1 MHWFMKIVIS
11 NIFYLTFITRFAYLE
26 SLRVHSPLG
35 SLISEVILYIVLM
48 AIIIFYGIFYVY
60 MIMQVASKIEAS
72 IYIFLFFLI
81 SPLWIISYDIHTVT
95 NDIFLLVIYGL
106 LVSYS
111 TIFGKDIMYRSAVEI
126 IRREKDRGKEFP
138 LKIVKQRMGLLP
150 YHFIAIVFL
159 LVPFIKLHY
168 GTGG

>member
-11 NIFYLTFITRFAYLE
+11 NILYLVFIMRFAYLE

-35 SLISEVILYIVLM
+35 SLISEVILYIVLL
-48 AIIIFYGIFYVY
+48 AIITFYGIFYVY
-60 MIMQVASKIEAS
+60 MTMQVVSKLETS
-72 IYIFLFFLI
+72 VYIFLFSSI
-81 SPLWIISYDIHTVT
+81 SPLWIISYDIQTVI

-106 LVSYS
+106 LMIYF
-111 TIFGKDIMYRSAVEI
+111 TLYGKEIMLRSAVEI

-150 YHFIAIVFL
+150 YNLIAIVFL

-168 GTGG
+168 GVGS